1 MPTLSPEFVYQILVM
16 LATAGTV
23 YGGIRSD
30 IKGMLIRIKANE
42 TAIEEGRQRMDNH
55 IERRHA

>member
-1 MPTLSPEFVYQILVM
+1 V